1 MLKRLPH
8 TAFEWFL
15 SASIVGIFGFMALM
29 FLDGLAYMHW
39 TSKAYGEVPIP
50 GSRRLHLPAGDVLV
64 TLHAEAPAE
73 VPNSDSD
80 VPIPQGLE
88 LVITAPTGA
97 PQPRVVGAYSGDVS
111 TSHWIPWEPVEFYR
125 QVEVAHIPV
134 DGDYT
139 ITANANAGPP
149 ANPRMAFGYDSPFDT
164 VAWIVL
170 GLSGF
175 GLLVVSPIA
184 YGLSALRES
193 ATAPTATYADV
204 ALLASGQR
212 ARGVLKSFAK
222 PKPTATNQEGTPTR
236 SELPDAPYYEVKW
249 SFGYPTACR
258 RSVATFNR
266 YRSPRCPS
274 WPSAENSPVVWTLP
288 TRPLISS
295 LTGTPGR
302 EGLTATRFSRD
313 SLVASQVSAAFP
325 GMDRDAPATAH
336 LTPQAAQE

>member
-236 SELPDAPYYEVKW
+236 SELSDAPYYEVQVELW
-249 SFGYPTACR
+249 VP
-258 RSVATFNR
+258 NR
-266 YRSPRCPS
+266 MPKIGR
-274 WPSAENSPVVWTLP
+274 NLQQV
-288 TRPLISS
+288 PLTEVPK
-295 LTGTPGR
+295 LAVGR
-302 EGLTATRFSRD
+302 EFTCCVDTADPATHFVIDWDARSGGPDRDTFSRD